1 MRISDWSSDVCS
13 SDLGGGAKIATL
25 MAMPAA
31 RGLFHKAI
39 TMSGQQVTASG
50 PLHATRR
57 AETFLATLGRGVD
70 PATAPVK
77 QLAGALSATDPTLRG
92 GVYMGPVPAMAHLTR
107 HTFCPDPAPPA

>member
-1 MRISDWSSDVCS
+1 
-13 SDLGGGAKIATL
+13 
-25 MAMPAA
+25 MPAA

-77 QLAGALSATDPTLRG
+77 QTVAALSATAPILRG
-92 GVYMGPVPAMAHLTR
+92 RGHLGQVPDLAPLTR
-107 HTFCPDPAPPA
+107 PTRTAERSRWTRRGPSV